1 MEEMEERKGIIES
14 RSRGW
19 GVDHGSSL
27 VARPRRKRRL
37 GAALP
42 SERAATIYE
51 YSNPEAIRLTR
62 KWLALAD
69 VTTNV
74 ERHEGLALRPSARGH
89 AGNRPRLGPQPATS
103 WGRLSLARQH
113 TPTHHAHHRQ
123 RNQERGKR
131 WAQLF
136 RAARCAPPA
145 CGAEGAAEAGC

>member
-1 MEEMEERKGIIES
+1 MKEERTKEDMEEMEERKGIKS

-42 SERAATIYE
+42 SERAATVYE

-69 VTTNV
+69 VTTNDSQC
-74 ERHEGLALRPSARGH
+74 R
-89 AGNRPRLGPQPATS
+89 
-103 WGRLSLARQH
+103 
-113 TPTHHAHHRQ
+113 
-123 RNQERGKR
+123 
-131 WAQLF
+131 
-136 RAARCAPPA
+136 
-145 CGAEGAAEAGC
+145 EA

>member
-1 MEEMEERKGIIES
+1 MLSREAARGIFELD
-14 RSRGW
+14 GW

-69 VTTNV
+69 V
-74 ERHEGLALRPSARGH
+74 RPMSRGMK
-89 AGNRPRLGPQPATS
+89 A
-103 WGRLSLARQH
+103 
-113 TPTHHAHHRQ
+113 
-123 RNQERGKR
+123 
-131 WAQLF
+131 
-136 RAARCAPPA
+136 
-145 CGAEGAAEAGC
+145 